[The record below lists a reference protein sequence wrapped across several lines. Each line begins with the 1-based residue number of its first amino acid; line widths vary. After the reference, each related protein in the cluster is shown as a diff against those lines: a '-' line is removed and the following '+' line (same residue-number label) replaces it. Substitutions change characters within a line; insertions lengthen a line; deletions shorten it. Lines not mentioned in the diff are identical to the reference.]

1 MATSKTD
8 LEGSIQEHDKQI
20 DKKVTQEGQNTK
32 DYVRKVLTNTS
43 FKYLGISFLLTY
55 HYILW
60 FIPDSFFGT
69 ELLNDQVTEA
79 WLVNLLAGS
88 ITMLFTAFAIKRGTH
103 LSDNK
108 NLAYGIPVGLAL
120 CSVTLQYLPGFLP
133 TNLSMYVLACV
144 AGGLEGLMLILWGE
158 CLTRMHAQFS
168 MPHIGMVF
176 SGTLFVLVL
185 IGLALPTVLVPMFTA
200 ALVVVSGMLLVY
212 EEKQET
218 RDFPVLL
225 PKSTTKPA
233 LSNAIVIC
241 FIGFLVGAACY
252 YLAAIIP
259 WENLPLEQSSFVVG
273 VITMGACFFVAS
285 AATNYLKQQYGI
297 FKMFPWFL
305 VLTILAFC
313 LFIADGMF
321 STPAFLMSLVIS
333 CVLEI
338 SLLVYF
344 GILVKRGFFPPAI
357 SFALSIG
364 CARMGIAAGNALA
377 VFYERTG
384 LASSDVATYTCLG
397 FICLI
402 AIAQVPMSKR
412 ESNIVNLISAPASPA
427 QVDVVCNQI
436 IDEFALSEREG
447 EILRLIARGNTASN
461 IASKLVISP
470 HTVNTHIRHIYEK
483 ANIHK
488 RSELIEYIN
497 MRKSDN

>member
-1 MATSKTD
+1 M
-8 LEGSIQEHDKQI
+8 
-20 DKKVTQEGQNTK
+20 
-32 DYVRKVLTNTS
+32 
-43 FKYLGISFLLTY
+43 
-55 HYILW
+55 
-60 FIPDSFFGT
+60 
-69 ELLNDQVTEA
+69 
-79 WLVNLLAGS
+79 
-88 ITMLFTAFAIKRGTH
+88 
-103 LSDNK
+103 
-108 NLAYGIPVGLAL
+108 
-120 CSVTLQYLPGFLP
+120 
-133 TNLSMYVLACV
+133 
-144 AGGLEGLMLILWGE
+144 MLILWGE

-176 SGTLFVLVL
+176 SGTLFILVL
-185 IGLALPTVLVPMFTA
+185 IGLALPTILVPVFTT
-200 ALVVVSGMLLVY
+200 ALVVVSGTLLVY

-218 RDFPVLL
+218 RNYPVLL

-273 VITMGACFFVAS
+273 VIAMGAYFFIAS

-321 STPAFLMSLVIS
+321 NTPAFLMSLVIS

-344 GILVKRGFFPPAI
+344 GILVKRGFFPPTI

-364 CARMGIAAGNALA
+364 CARMGIATGNALA
-377 VFYERTG
+377 VFYERAG
-384 LASSDVATYTCLG
+384 LASTDVVTYTCLG

-412 ESNIVNLISAPASPA
+412 ESNIVHLISEPASPA
-427 QVDVVCNQI
+427 QVDVVCEQI

-461 IASKLVISP
+461 IANKLVISP

-483 ANIHK
+483 VNIHK

-497 MRKSDN
+497 MRKSDH